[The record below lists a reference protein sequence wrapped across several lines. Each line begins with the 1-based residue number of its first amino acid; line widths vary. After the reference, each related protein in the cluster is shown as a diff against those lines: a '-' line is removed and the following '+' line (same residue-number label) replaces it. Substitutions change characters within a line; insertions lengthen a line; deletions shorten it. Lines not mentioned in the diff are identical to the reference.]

1 MHMVQYFMHSCKKC
15 HYVFDKRDELHL
27 KIAPYMCYRPG
38 VRSRWLEVSVS
49 QVLFCTFVEKKKPE
63 KEEEEEKEEA

>member
-1 MHMVQYFMHSCKKC
+1 
-15 HYVFDKRDELHL
+15 
-27 KIAPYMCYRPG
+27 MCYRPG